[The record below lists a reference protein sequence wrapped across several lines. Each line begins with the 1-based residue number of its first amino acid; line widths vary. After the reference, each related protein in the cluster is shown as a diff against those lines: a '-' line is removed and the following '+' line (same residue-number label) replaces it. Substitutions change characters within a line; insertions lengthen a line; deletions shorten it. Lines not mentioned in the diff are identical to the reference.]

1 MERVLT
7 DDKGVALPARAI
19 RAGILSF
26 LAALAFVEIGAGAV
40 VAEAWKVTSEHG
52 ALSLSDRRELGE
64 MLARLRVLEGLVAV
78 GAAST
83 MVLWAVV
90 VANNASMVLRRAW
103 RDLLFVVGSWV
114 TVPFVAVVLGAA
126 RGRHQGTTLGIVLS
140 VAQVLAIYVPFM
152 TMAMLAG
159 RVGASRGAFG
169 RWYVAIAVTVLVQH
183 LFTSDLDLAQPRL
196 ADNLGRTAALYF
208 LNALVVGVGVLIA
221 ADATRGMQRAIAER
235 LWQHR
240 ILHADAHQR
249 VRAAAPVTPGA

>member
-19 RAGILSF
+19 RAGILAF

-40 VAEAWKVTSEHG
+40 VAEAWKVSSDHG
-52 ALSLSDRRELGE
+52 ALSLGNRRELGE
-64 MLARLRVLEGLVAV
+64 MLVRLRVLEGLVAV
-78 GAAST
+78 GVAST

-90 VANNASMVLRRAW
+90 VANNASLVLRRGW
-103 RDLLFVVGSWV
+103 RDLALVVASWV
-114 TVPFVAVVLGAA
+114 TVPFVVVALGVA
-126 RGRHQGTTLGIVLS
+126 RGRQEGTITGIVLS
-140 VAQVLAIYVPFM
+140 VAQVVVLYVPFV

-159 RVGASRGAFG
+159 KVGAPRGAFG
-169 RWYVAIAVTVLVQH
+169 RWYVAVAVAVLVQH
-183 LFTSDLDLAQPRL
+183 LFTSGLDLARPRL
-196 ADNLGRTAALYF
+196 SDDLGRTAALYF

-235 LWQHR
+235 LSHHR

-249 VRAAAPVTPGA
+249 VRVTTPVTPGS

>member
-7 DDKGVALPARAI
+7 DVKGVALPARAI
-19 RAGILSF
+19 RAGVLSF

-52 ALSLSDRRELGE
+52 ALSLSDRRQLGE

-78 GAAST
+78 GAAAT

-90 VANNASMVLRRAW
+90 VANNASLVLRRGW
-103 RDLLFVVGSWV
+103 RQLVLVVVSWV
-114 TVPFVAVVLGAA
+114 AVPFVAVALGAA
-126 RGRHQGTTLGIVLS
+126 RSGRDGTAAAVALS
-140 VAQVLAIYVPFM
+140 VAQVLVIYAPFV

-169 RWYVAIAVTVLVQH
+169 RWYVAVAVAVLVQH
-183 LFTSDLDLAQPRL
+183 LFTSGLDLTQPRL
-196 ADNLGRTAALYF
+196 SDDLGRTAALYF

-235 LWQHR
+235 LWQHQ

-249 VRAAAPVTPGA
+249 VRAAATVTPGS